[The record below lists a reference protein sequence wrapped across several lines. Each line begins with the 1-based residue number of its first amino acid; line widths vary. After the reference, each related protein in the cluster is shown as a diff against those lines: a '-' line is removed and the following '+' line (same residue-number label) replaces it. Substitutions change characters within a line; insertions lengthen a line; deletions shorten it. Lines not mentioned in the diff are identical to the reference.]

1 MWADIIIGFL
11 IVLGLLLAAALV
23 YSFIRTAGG
32 TRYDL
37 FFYEKDKCDKPGA
50 VVKRT
55 YKSPKHLL
63 YRLKDTLRYFFPIF
77 RVYILRALSGKFR
90 EKIMLTTA
98 MANRCER

>member
-1 MWADIIIGFL
+1 
-11 IVLGLLLAAALV
+11 
-23 YSFIRTAGG
+23 
-32 TRYDL
+32 
-37 FFYEKDKCDKPGA
+37 
-50 VVKRT
+50 
-55 YKSPKHLL
+55 LL

>member
-1 MWADIIIGFL
+1 MWADIIFGLL
-11 IVLGLLLAAALV
+11 IVLALLLLAGLV

-37 FFYEKDKCDKPGA
+37 FFYEKDKCCEPGA

-55 YKSPKHLL
+55 YKSPGHFF
-63 YRLKDTLRYFFPIF
+63 YRLKDTLRYLYPVF
-77 RVYILRALSGKFR
+77 RVYLLRALSGKFR
-90 EKIMLTTA
+90 EKIMITTA